1 LKVSEAVSIATEW
14 VDNYAVRNPDFRGA
28 HFMGGI
34 TAMSAD
40 ALFPPESDVDISV
53 LVQHDSPGHDPI
65 DEFYRGVSVEAGL
78 RSVAEYASA
87 ERVLTNPE
95 VADHV
100 ALNALIADPTGMLA
114 SIQPT
119 VAREFA
125 QRRWVMARCDVE
137 KRRFEMYLDAARQ
150 AQTPSEFM
158 IHVTLAI
165 QNLAALIDV
174 ALLSPPTHRK
184 SLVHLRVQLK
194 GLNRA
199 ELAERALAVYG
210 DVTMST
216 DRVQMYADLAAD
228 AFDRA
233 LQVKRTASPF
243 DFKLRPHLRPYLVDG
258 SQAMINQGDHRE
270 AMPWIGAGIWISVAA
285 ILNDAP
291 ENEHPRYQHLLDDL
305 LEDLGIASAAS
316 RAERLREL
324 VDLGNALF
332 TLADEV
338 VASRPD
344 SLVKA

>member
-1 LKVSEAVSIATEW
+1 MRVSEVVAVATEW
-14 VDNYAVRNPDFRGA
+14 VESYAARNPEFRGA

-34 TAMSAD
+34 TRMSRD
-40 ALFPPESDVDISV
+40 APFPPESDVDICV
-53 LVQHDSPGHDPI
+53 LVHNESPGQDPI
-65 DEFYRGVSVEAGL
+65 DEFYRGLSIEAGL

-87 ERVLTNPE
+87 EKVLANPE

-100 ALNALIADPTGMLA
+100 ALNAIIADPTGVLA

-125 QRRWVMARCDVE
+125 HQRWVVARCDVE
-137 KRRFEMYLDAARQ
+137 KRRFQMYLDAAGRTQ
-150 AQTPSEFM
+150 DPGEFM

-165 QNLAALIDV
+165 QNLAALVAV
-174 ALLSPPTHRK
+174 ALLRPPTHRK
-184 SLVHLRVQLK
+184 CLVNLRVQLK
-194 GLNRA
+194 GLNHS
-199 ELAERALAVYG
+199 ELSERALAVYG
-210 DVTMST
+210 DSDMSADT
-216 DRVQMYADLAAD
+216 VQMYADMAAD

-258 SQAMINQGDHRE
+258 SQVMIDQGDHRE
-270 AMPWIGAGIWISVAA
+270 AMPWIGAGIWISAAA

-291 ENEHPRYQHLLDDL
+291 ENEHPRYRQLLGDL
-305 LEDLGIASAAS
+305 LEDLGLASAES

-324 VDLGNALF
+324 VELGNALF
-332 TLADEV
+332 EVADEV

-344 SLVKA
+344 SLVTA